1 LRLFTQQF
9 GQMSERVW
17 PGMKAAIPKYNYK
30 PQTVA
35 APANAG
41 AKMAQP
47 EGCGYKVPVDT
58 AAFLK
63 RA

>member
-1 LRLFTQQF
+1 
-9 GQMSERVW
+9 
-17 PGMKAAIPKYNYK
+17 MKAAIPKYNDK